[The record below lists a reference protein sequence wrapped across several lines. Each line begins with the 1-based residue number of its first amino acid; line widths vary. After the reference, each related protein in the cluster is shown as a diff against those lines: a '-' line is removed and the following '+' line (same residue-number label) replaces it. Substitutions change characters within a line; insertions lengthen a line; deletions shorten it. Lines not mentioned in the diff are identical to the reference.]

1 MFTCRGLVFTAFT
14 WAALAP
20 CTAHAYCVLYT
31 CQDVREADVER
42 DPDKELHTCAKTDG
56 CISEGETLFWESP
69 CLTYGV
75 SELNLSYLGFSGE
88 QFDDIVEDAFEV
100 WQGVDCGRGKHP
112 GFEVHSVGVVE
123 SNGVFTCDAEPYGN
137 LAVWSFVT
145 RWTRSASAMAFTSSA
160 YDKKSGQVFDAD
172 VDFHLSRFINEVAP
186 EDYALVT
193 SKVALHE
200 AGHFLGLA
208 HSQVPNAAMEDGYDP
223 FELVS
228 HELTQDDIDAICDLY
243 PPDGDLECAPRGF
256 VAAGLDEEACEEVA
270 AAPRKNATS
279 DGGDGCNVAPRKSN
293 SAGWW
298 TTSLVGVLVVG
309 CVRRGRRGR
318 SSVTNRR

>member
-1 MFTCRGLVFTAFT
+1 MFTYRALVFTAFT
-14 WAALAP
+14 CALAP

-31 CQDVREADVER
+31 CQDVKEADVER

-56 CISEGETLFWESP
+56 CISEGEPLFWESP

-75 SELNLSYLGFSGE
+75 SELNLSSLGLSGKE
-88 QFDDIVEDAFEV
+88 FDAIVEEAFEV

-112 GFEVHSVGVVE
+112 GFDVRSVGVVE
-123 SNGVFTCDAEPYGN
+123 SNGVFTCEAEPYGN

-145 RWTRSASAMAFTSSA
+145 RWTRAANAMAFTSSA

-186 EDYALVT
+186 EDWTLVT

-200 AGHFLGLA
+200 AGHYLGLA

-223 FELVS
+223 LELVS
-228 HELTQDDIDAICDLY
+228 HELTRDDVEAICALY
-243 PPDGDLECAPRGF
+243 PPDDDLDCSPPGF
-256 VAAGLDEEACEEVA
+256 VAAGLDEDACDEVA
-270 AAPRKNATS
+270 AAPRKNAADNS
-279 DGGDGCNVAPRKSN
+279 GGGCNLAAGKLSPT
-293 SAGWW
+293 GWW
-298 TTSLVGVLVVG
+298 VTSLVVALVVG
-309 CVRRGRRGR
+309 VARRGRRRR
-318 SSVTNRR
+318 SSVTSRR